1 MEQEGHI
8 SKGLEIDQGQGGKQP
23 AWTGGFQVLSAEKY
37 SGFVGS
43 GQTVY
48 LLKAKER
55 KAYAYDRQLGATLDS

>member
-1 MEQEGHI
+1 MEQEGHV
-8 SKGLEIDQGQGGKQP
+8 SKGLEADQGQGGKQP

-37 SGFVGS
+37 SGFVGC

-55 KAYAYDRQLGATLDS
+55 KVHCV